1 MIRKG
6 NNIMKRKNNTM
17 IPEPLKL
24 INRVKA
30 SVKGYGDVF
39 RIFDTFR
46 AARYEND
53 LVWDET
59 KCYLP
64 LQVFMEITKFL
75 NRDKFNDDI
84 AYDAV
89 AMFHTYNWRLHKQ
102 IYSFDSEFAD
112 VLVQTDSSDIDTSV
126 FENLPY
132 NSFYVD
138 IPNGCICYDS
148 NGEVLCTVS
157 GFFCSRN
164 VSMRSATDDLLDCIM
179 LYFVTDQNHVIACPL
194 KVKQGVTVKES
205 TDSYMETL
213 YYATNDLTDVDE
225 SYHEVT
231 KMVPYLLNN
240 ATQLILYLCSMNM
253 DITENPE
260 QKKIYRAPSKTSK
273 PQDKLSE
280 VRKWDVGY
288 RIGQVIRKTKQTESE
303 NTTTSVCH
311 KSSAKRPHSRR
322 GHFHH
327 FWVGKRDSAERKLIV
342 KWVAPMYINMKFDEE
357 MPTVINKV
365 EA

>member
-1 MIRKG
+1 
-6 NNIMKRKNNTM
+6 MKRKNYTM

-30 SVKGYGDVF
+30 SVKGYGDVYM
-39 RIFDTFR
+39 IFDTFR

-253 DITENPE
+253 DIAENPE

-303 NTTTSVCH
+303 STTTSVGH

-357 MPTVINKV
+357 MPAVINKV